1 MSPLL
6 RLCTERTALLLVVA
20 AVAAAAAWQV
30 FYVPRSVVV
39 HNSGE
44 VPSCQRRQA
53 TSHVGDAP
61 REEQQPPHHH
71 QSCDAAAAMR
81 TARRGARGGRRA
93 TWPPSAATL
102 HVGHPPRFVAGMR
115 RRVPR
120 LK

>member
-61 REEQQPPHHH
+61 REEQQPPH
-71 QSCDAAAAMR
+71 QSCEPAAAAMR

>member
-61 REEQQPPHHH
+61 REEQQPPH
-71 QSCDAAAAMR
+71 QSCEPAAAAMR
-81 TARRGARGGRRA
+81 TARRGARGGGGRRRA
-93 TWPPSAATL
+93 TWPSADAVWAIRRDSAW
-102 HVGHPPRFVAGMR
+102 HAAAG
-115 RRVPR
+115 PR